1 MKKILSLFV
10 IFFGFLVG
18 ISADENKSSDVDVY
32 VLRTGMDLS
41 LLKIND
47 DTYFSFYGDIRAT
60 VLEITPMKESVCK
73 MVIAVPWNRA
83 GSFQNYVIYL
93 KTGDVIQMYT
103 GSQVALGLVGAFEYN
118 KVPFVGIT
126 N

>member
-10 IFFGFLVG
+10 VFFGLLVG
-18 ISADENKSSDVDVY
+18 ISADESKSSDLDVY

-47 DTYFSFYGDIRAT
+47 DTYFSFYGDTRAT
-60 VLEITPMKESVCK
+60 VLEITPMEESVCK

-83 GSFQNYVIYL
+83 GSF
-93 KTGDVIQMYT
+93 
-103 GSQVALGLVGAFEYN
+103 
-118 KVPFVGIT
+118 
-126 N
+126 